1 MIEFLGN
8 LSDMNS
14 IKIILYDDNCH
25 LGAFA
30 ENEERASKN
39 EVTEKMGKRTG
50 MFIDKFHFVNHVG
63 KTCVERRD
71 PYKVEALNDVNTQA
85 AEQLFRDVNK
95 HSNCQAMSE
104 SHFYMFWLYIFDLH
118 NLRLMVI
125 STLDVDFTFHS
136 QNVDNVILK
145 LLFTA
150 SVGWIG

>member
-1 MIEFLGN
+1 M
-8 LSDMNS
+8 SD
-14 IKIILYDDNCH
+14 D
-25 LGAFA
+25 
-30 ENEERASKN
+30 EED
-39 EVTEKMGKRTG
+39 EWVTEVRQSVAGSVVIHNCFLLTLLTIEMRLLL
-50 MFIDKFHFVNHVG
+50 
-63 KTCVERRD
+63 
-71 PYKVEALNDVNTQA
+71 LNDVNTQA

-125 STLDVDFTFHS
+125 STLDVGFTFHS